1 MQFVT
6 AHALGLQ
13 CFIAMEMV
21 TWLLDNFDDI
31 ELRKQAVRFAQVS
44 CSVQWRKIKM
54 FIALIGDVGQSS
66 DCTRVW

>member
-31 ELRKQAVRFAQVS
+31 ELRKQAVRFCPS
-44 CSVQWRKIKM
+44 ELLFCSMEKN
-54 FIALIGDVGQSS
+54 
-66 DCTRVW
+66 